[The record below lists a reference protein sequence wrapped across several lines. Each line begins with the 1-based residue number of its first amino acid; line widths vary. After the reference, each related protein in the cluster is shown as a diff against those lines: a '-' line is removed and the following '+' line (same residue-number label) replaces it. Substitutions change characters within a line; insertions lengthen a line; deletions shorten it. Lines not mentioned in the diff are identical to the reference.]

1 MEQMVPTQAIP
12 KTFRLISIKAAKIWH
27 LWGSVM
33 KFWLLQYFELVLV
46 IISINKSVLRLGL
59 LWAANFENKK
69 YYVVAW
75 VATLLITFVTSL
87 NLSLK
92 LWS

>member
-12 KTFRLISIKAAKIWH
+12 KTFRFISIKAAKIRH

-33 KFWLLQYFELVLV
+33 KFWLLQYFDLVLV
-46 IISINKSVLRLGL
+46 IISINKSVLRFGL
-59 LWAANFENKK
+59 LLASNFENKN
-69 YYVVAW
+69 W
-75 VATLLITFVTSL
+75 VATLLITLVTSL

>member
-1 MEQMVPTQAIP
+1 MVPTQAIP
-12 KTFRLISIKAAKIWH
+12 KTFRLTSIKAAKIRH

-59 LWAANFENKK
+59 LWAANFENKN

-75 VATLLITFVTSL
+75 VAALLITFVTSL

>member
-1 MEQMVPTQAIP
+1 MVPTQAIP

-46 IISINKSVLRLGL
+46 IIRINKSVLRLGL
-59 LWAANFENKK
+59 LWAANFENKN
-69 YYVVAW
+69 W
-75 VATLLITFVTSL
+75 VATLLITLVTSL

>member
-1 MEQMVPTQAIP
+1 MEQMVPAQAIP

-46 IISINKSVLRLGL
+46 IIRINKSVLRLGL
-59 LWAANFENKK
+59 LWAANFENKN
-69 YYVVAW
+69 W
-75 VATLLITFVTSL
+75 VATLLITLVTSL

>member
-12 KTFRLISIKAAKIWH
+12 KTFRFISIKAAKIRH

-46 IISINKSVLRLGL
+46 IISINKSVLRFGL
-59 LWAANFENKK
+59 LLASNFENKN
-69 YYVVAW
+69 W
-75 VATLLITFVTSL
+75 VATLLITLVTSL